1 MYSKKDRPENL
12 TTSITLW
19 IFARGSDTTDKV
31 LCSAGKDYFIHNF
44 SHFTNIIKFYILTII
59 VSNVLFDRIVS
70 AVRGQC
76 PISKP
81 GNPNGEA
88 TLFQV

>member
-1 MYSKKDRPENL
+1 MTMKYLQSDMIQVARRENCGQ
-12 TTSITLW
+12 S
-19 IFARGSDTTDKV
+19 
-31 LCSAGKDYFIHNF
+31 LCRKSLFLNLSY
-44 SHFTNIIKFYILTII
+44 FTNIIKFYILTII

-70 AVRGQC
+70 AVGGQC

>member
-1 MYSKKDRPENL
+1 MKSANNVFCR
-12 TTSITLW
+12 TSL
-19 IFARGSDTTDKV
+19 FLS
-31 LCSAGKDYFIHNF
+31 L

-70 AVRGQC
+70 AVGGQC
-76 PISKP
+76 PISKS